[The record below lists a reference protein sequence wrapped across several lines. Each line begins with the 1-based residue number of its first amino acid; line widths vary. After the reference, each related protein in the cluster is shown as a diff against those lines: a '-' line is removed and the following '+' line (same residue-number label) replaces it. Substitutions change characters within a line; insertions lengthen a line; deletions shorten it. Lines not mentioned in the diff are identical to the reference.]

1 MSDLVVVDG
10 LGHRYG
16 SRVALENVS
25 FVVRAG
31 EFFGLL
37 GPNGGGKTTLF
48 RILTTLLPS
57 SAGKAT
63 ICGHDA
69 LRHRDEVRRRIGVVF
84 QSPSLDLYLSARE
97 NLRHAG
103 RLYGLSGRT
112 LETRLESLL
121 DRFGLA
127 DRADDLVRALSGGM
141 RRRVEIAKGML
152 HEPSL
157 LILDEPS
164 TGLDPSVRRELWSVL
179 EGLRD
184 RTGVTILL
192 TTHFLEEA
200 EHCDRLAILDRGRL
214 VACGSPAELKA
225 RVGGDCIRV
234 DCERPEE
241 LARAV
246 SSRLG
251 IEATVVDGQLRVE
264 TRDGPALVGR
274 LMSEFGGEV
283 RAITLGKPTLEDVFI
298 HETGH
303 RFEHADV
310 ANAVGEKP

>member
-16 SRVALENVS
+16 SRVALEGVS

-69 LRHRDEVRRRIGVVF
+69 LRYRDEVRRRIGVVF

-164 TGLDPSVRRELWSVL
+164 TGLDPSARRELWSVL

-234 DCERPEE
+234 DCERPDE
-241 LARAV
+241 LARSV

-303 RFEHADV
+303 RFELADV
-310 ANAVGEKP
+310 VNAVGEKP